1 MLHAE
6 CALPLLSRLSSLGYR
21 FVCVTPETHARVL
34 VRAAGMPGSTLED
47 VFGWN
52 RDFQPDTLPA
62 DLFQLLLAGGA
73 LESRPDDTWR
83 CRLRVASV
91 GHLLFVHSPFPTVES
106 DAVFFGPDSYRFARA
121 IRELDI
127 AATRAVDLGC
137 GSGVGGIVLSHCGAL
152 ATSVVL
158 ADINERALELA
169 RINAAAAGVTA
180 EVVKSDGLAQI
191 KGKLDLIIAN
201 PPYLSDPAKRA
212 YRDGGGA
219 HGEALSVRFVR
230 EALARLARDGGGTL
244 LLYTG
249 AAMVGG
255 SDPFW
260 QAIRP
265 DLERFGARHTYEELD
280 PDVFSSE
287 LASDAYQDTERIAV
301 VLLRATVDDGL
312 GSERLRARVGV

>member
-1 MLHAE
+1 MIDAD
-6 CALPLLSRLSSLGYR
+6 CAPPLLSRLSALGYR
-21 FVCVTPETHARVL
+21 FTCVTPETHSRILAR
-34 VRAAGMPGSTLED
+34 AGGVPGETLQD

-52 RDFQPDTLPA
+52 RDFQPGALPP

-73 LESRPDDTWR
+73 LESRPGDTWR

-106 DAVFFGPDSYRFARA
+106 DAVFFGPDSYRFARV
-121 IRELDI
+121 IRELGI
-127 AATRAVDLGC
+127 TATRAVDLGC

-158 ADINERALELA
+158 ADINERALVLA
-169 RINAAAAGVTA
+169 RINADAAGITA

-191 KGKLDLIIAN
+191 SGKVDLVIAN
-201 PPYLSDPAKRA
+201 PPYLRDHAKRT

-230 EALARLARDGGGTL
+230 ESLARLGRDGGGTV

-255 SDPFW
+255 TDPFLE
-260 QAIRP
+260 AIRP
-265 DLERFGARHTYEELD
+265 DLERFGARYNYEELD

-287 LASDAYQDTERIAV
+287 LATDAYYDAERIAV
-301 VLLRATVDDGL
+301 VLLRATVD
-312 GSERLRARVGV
+312 